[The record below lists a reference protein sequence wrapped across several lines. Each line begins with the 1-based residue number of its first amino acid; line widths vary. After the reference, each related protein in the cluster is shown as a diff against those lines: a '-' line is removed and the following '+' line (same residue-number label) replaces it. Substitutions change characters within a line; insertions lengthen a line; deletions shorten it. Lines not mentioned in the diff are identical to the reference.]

1 MPERTQ
7 YAPGTPSWIDLQT
20 PDQDGAKKFYGA
32 MFGWDYDDR
41 PVGEGAVY
49 AMATKN
55 GKHVAAIGGEPPAGV
70 PPHWNTYVTVTDV
83 DATAAQVP
91 AAGGTV
97 IAPPF
102 DVMDAGRMAV
112 IADPTGA
119 MLCVW
124 QVKDHVGA
132 ALVNEHGT
140 LTWNELMSPDIPAA
154 TAFYEKIFGWK
165 AAPVPDGSYT
175 ELKLG
180 DRSIGG
186 AMKPPMEGIPPL
198 WGIYFA
204 VDDTD
209 KAVEIAKSNG
219 GSLIQGPMDIEPGR
233 FAVLADPAGAIFSV
247 IKMKQAGD

>member
-7 YAPGTPSWIDLQT
+7 HAPGTPSWVDLQT
-20 PDQDGAKKFYGA
+20 SDPDGAKKFYGA
-32 MFGWDYDDR
+32 MFGWDYDDQ

-49 AMATKN
+49 SMATKN
-55 GKHVAAIGGEPPAGV
+55 GKHVAAIAGEPPEGV
-70 PPHWNTYVTVTDV
+70 PSHWNTYVTVKDV

-91 AAGGTV
+91 GSGGTV

-102 DVMDAGRMAV
+102 DVMDAGRMSV

-119 MLCVW
+119 MLCIW
-124 QVKDHVGA
+124 QPKGNIGA

-140 LTWNELMSPDIPAA
+140 LTWNELMSPDLPAA

-165 AAPVPDGSYT
+165 AAPVLDGSYT

-204 VDDTD
+204 VDDAD

-233 FAVLADPAGAIFSV
+233 FAVLADPAGAMFSV
-247 IKMKQAGD
+247 IKMTTPGD